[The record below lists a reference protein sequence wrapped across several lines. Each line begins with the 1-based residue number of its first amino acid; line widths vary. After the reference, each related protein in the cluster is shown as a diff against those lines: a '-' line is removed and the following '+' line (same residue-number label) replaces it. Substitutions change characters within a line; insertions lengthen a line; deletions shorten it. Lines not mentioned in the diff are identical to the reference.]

1 MTDKVFMDTNL
12 WIYLYSDDD
21 KSAIVAELVN
31 QNVDDIILS
40 AQVLGELFS
49 VITRK
54 KLKTLPA
61 ATQIVEDI
69 ASLYEVAGLDR
80 FSVAKAIQIHT
91 KYQYSYYDSLIIAS
105 ALENDCTILYTED
118 MQAGQVIEGALTI
131 VNPFLTNTTN

>member
-61 ATQIVEDI
+61 ATQIVGDI

>member
-40 AQVLGELFS
+40 TQVLGELFS